1 VKLLFDE
8 NLSFRL
14 IAALEDLWPGST
26 HVDTVGLQGASDEAI
41 WQFAQEQAFVLVSK
55 DDDFRNL
62 ALVRGAP
69 PKVVWLDV
77 GNASTSEITKI
88 LRRSAL
94 ELKAFELDPREALL
108 HLRV

>member
-14 IAALEDLWPGST
+14 SAALEDLWPGST
-26 HVDTVGLQGASDEAI
+26 HIDAVGLRGASDETI
-41 WQFAQEQAFVLVSK
+41 WQHAKTHGFTLVSK

-69 PKVVWLDV
+69 PKVVWLEV
-77 GNASTSEITKI
+77 GNASTSEITQI
-88 LRRSAL
+88 LRRCAV
-94 ELKAFELDPREALL
+94 ELQSFELDANEALL
-108 HLRV
+108 SLRA